1 MREDATREARMQ
13 RHIRTA
19 ALTAIL
25 LVPLVTSAPADWPAP
40 NLAQTATSY
49 TYRGT
54 VRAVN
59 ARAGTLELIT
69 GVGMSLRLV
78 RMTTA
83 ATTRLVATAG
93 APLPDWSPIGS
104 RSSRWARHD
113 PAVGHGRPPAAGR
126 GLSEAREAGRPP
138 PWALSRRARPV
149 RPREV
154 RV

>member
-1 MREDATREARMQ
+1 MQ

-25 LVPLVTSAPADWPAP
+25 LVPLGSSAPADWHTL
-40 NLAQTATSY
+40 NLAQAATSY

-83 ATTRLVATAG
+83 ATTRLVATGAAPRVGDLKPGDVVRAECRRTAAG
-93 APLPDWSPIGS
+93 LVADRIEKL
-104 RSSRWARHD
+104 
-113 PAVGHGRPPAAGR
+113 AVGTP
-126 GLSEAREAGRPP
+126 
-138 PWALSRRARPV
+138 
-149 RPREV
+149 
-154 RV
+154 